1 MRADYGRTIT
11 LKVKFADFQII
22 TRSRSE
28 LDLVTERPDFERAAI
43 ALLGAI
49 MPVPKP
55 VRLIGISL
63 HNLGTAEEDASPQ
76 MAFAL

>member
-1 MRADYGRTIT
+1 M
-11 LKVKFADFQII
+11 KVKFADFQII

-28 LDLVTERPDFERAAI
+28 FEPITTREMFERASLE
-43 ALLGAI
+43 LLGGI

-55 VRLIGISL
+55 VRLIGVSL
-63 HNLGTAEEDASPQ
+63 HNLGPAEEKNASPQ